1 MLFYASGPFV
11 GLSAIVASGNRSSA
25 SDLPDALTEHSFIV
39 KLVFWWSNTTLTL
52 NETFNQSTLMDFAD
66 R

>member
-52 NETFNQSTLMDFAD
+52 NETFN
-66 R
+66 